1 MMNGDTKQETEEM
14 PTAPFTVL
22 LKNGRQ
28 VLLTDLNEKELRKQ
42 GFKVMRSLK
51 NTMLRM
57 LSIKDEMNRRDLEIK
72 PMTEDPLT
80 LVQHCLILAMNM
92 HNQRYPKVHIV
103 HTSPPKCP
111 ECFGMGGLYVPI
123 LGIDDDC
130 PTCEGTGDAQ

>member
-1 MMNGDTKQETEEM
+1 MMNGDTKQEQEEM

-57 LSIKDEMNRRDLEIK
+57 LSIKDEMNRRGLEIK

-92 HNQRYPKVHIV
+92 HNQRYPKVR
-103 HTSPPKCP
+103 SFCAD
-111 ECFGMGGLYVPI
+111 CFSTGGVYVPT
-123 LGIDDDC
+123 LGIDDEC

>member
-92 HNQRYPKVHIV
+92 HNQRYPKVRF
-103 HTSPPKCP
+103 TSPPKCP
-111 ECFGMGGLYVPI
+111 ECFGMGGLNSF
-123 LGIDDDC
+123 IDGDC
-130 PTCEGTGDAQ
+130 PACEGTGDAQ